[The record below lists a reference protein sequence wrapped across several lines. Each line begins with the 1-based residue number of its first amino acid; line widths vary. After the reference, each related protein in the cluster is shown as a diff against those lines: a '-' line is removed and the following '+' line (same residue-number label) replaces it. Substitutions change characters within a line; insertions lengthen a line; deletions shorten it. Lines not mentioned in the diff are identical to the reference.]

1 MENLRNRVEALLRQD
16 LEAGQVLRTIE
27 NKHLK

>member
-27 NKHLK
+27 KSI